1 LDGEQELSIYREEEE
16 LGRRRAHADG
26 VPNANGPTT
35 NLYLYL
41 YPK

>member
-1 LDGEQELSIYREEEE
+1 MDGEQELSIYREEEE

-26 VPNANGPTT
+26 VPNANDPTT
-35 NLYLYL
+35 YLYLYL

>member
-1 LDGEQELSIYREEEE
+1 MDGEQELSIYREEE

-26 VPNANGPTT
+26 VPNANDPTT
-35 NLYLYL
+35 YLYLYL